1 MTFVKVNNPVV
12 KNFDGLMKD
21 IFNEIPANFGKTF
34 REEVLGFPPVNIVEK
49 DNAYHLEVAAPGMEK
64 TDFTLKLDGTLL
76 TISAAKKEEVRDET
90 LKSIRKEFSYK
101 GFKRSFTL
109 DEKID
114 AANIAA
120 KYENGILKVDL
131 PKKEETKAASKE
143 ITIQ

>member
-1 MTFVKVNNPVV
+1 MTFVKVNNPVA
-12 KNFDGLMKD
+12 KSFDGLMKD